1 MRFYFLVFCMAL
13 LLPVNPA
20 VAEETN
26 REFYAICVDGQ
37 KIGYAVQA
45 RSVADGV
52 VTTTEGMNMTI
63 ARVGVS
69 ITIGTVE
76 TSIET
81 VNGKPIGFESVSD
94 FAGGQQK
101 MSGRLNQQGK
111 MAVTTTVMGQ
121 TSTQTVDFPKG
132 TVMAEGLRLLQLK
145 NGLDEGTTYN
155 AKVFS
160 PGAALIVDGKVE
172 VGRLVNVDLF
182 GRVVP
187 LVEMK
192 TVMQLPTG
200 MITSVSYVDEN
211 MTAQKVIIPMMGM
224 QLELVACDKQFA
236 LSDNSV
242 VDFIEKLLVQSPV
255 ALPDVSSKE
264 SVSYYLKPI
273 DKAQLQIPSTDSQ
286 TVRPFANGRVIVTVK
301 PVRAPASTTFPYKGR
316 NLQALEALKPTRYL
330 ESDNDMIIFLARQA
344 VGDSKDAAEAV
355 RRIESFV
362 AEYITEKD
370 FSVGYATAAEV
381 AVSRQGDCSE
391 HAVLTAAMCRAV
403 GIPARV
409 VSGLLY
415 VEEFAGRR
423 NVFGGH
429 AWNQAYVGNKWVD
442 LDASKATREFGP
454 GYIALAVG
462 NGDPADF
469 FGMVS
474 TLGYFKIEK
483 ITINQ

>member
-1 MRFYFLVFCMAL
+1 MKFCFLAFCVAL
-13 LLPVNPA
+13 LLPVNRA

-37 KIGYAVQA
+37 KIGYAIQS
-45 RSVADGV
+45 RSVTDGV

-63 ARVGVS
+63 ARAGLS

-81 VNGKPIGFESVSD
+81 VNGKPIGFESVTNL
-94 FAGGQQK
+94 AGGQQK
-101 MSGRLNQQGK
+101 MSGRLDRQGK
-111 MAVTTTVMGQ
+111 MIITTSGQ
-121 TSTQTVDFPKG
+121 TAAQTVDFPKG
-132 TVMAEGLRLLQLK
+132 TLMAEGLRLLQLEK
-145 NGLDEGTTYN
+145 GLDEGTTYN

-160 PGAALIVDGKVE
+160 PGAALVVDGKVE

-182 GRVVP
+182 GRIVP

-192 TVMQLPTG
+192 TVMQMPTG
-200 MITSVSYVDEN
+200 MITFVSYVDEELVAKK
-211 MTAQKVIIPMMGM
+211 TVIPMMGM
-224 QLELVACDKQFA
+224 NLELIACDKQFA

-242 VDFIEKLLVQSPV
+242 VDFIGKLLVQSPV
-255 ALPDVSSKE
+255 ALSDVSSKE

-273 DKAQLQIPSTDSQ
+273 DNAKLQIPSTDSQ
-286 TVRPFANGRVIVTVK
+286 TIRPFTNGSVIVTVK
-301 PVRAPASTTFPYKGR
+301 PVRAPASATFPYKGR
-316 NLQALEALKPTRYL
+316 NPQALEALTPTRYL

-344 VGDSKDAAEAV
+344 VSDSRDAAEAV

-362 AEYITEKD
+362 ADYITEKD
-370 FSVGYATAAEV
+370 FSVGYATAVEV
-381 AVSRQGDCSE
+381 ALSRQGDCSE

-409 VSGLLY
+409 VSGLMY

-429 AWNQAYVGNKWVD
+429 AWNQVYVGKKWID
-442 LDASKATREFGP
+442 LDASRVARNFGP
-454 GYIALAVG
+454 GHIALAVG

-474 TLGYFKIEK
+474 TLGHFKIEK
-483 ITINQ
+483 IIVRD